1 MPNFSVT
8 PSEAPNIP
16 RDGLL
21 FWFDPIYQS
30 NRESP
35 QTSYDRSGN
44 YGHITFSN
52 SPTILPATD
61 SLSGLDFDGTND
73 NILTPINSPPLS
85 QVTWVLWL
93 RREASQVAYA
103 GIFYNRVPG
112 RSDNVAGLHFANTG
126 TTANRLRF
134 TYNNSNFDTESS
146 LIPPLN
152 SWVMISCALDSTGA
166 TYSMFGSGS
175 STINSRMAITSHTS
189 LTFTHSWIAY
199 DGFSSRYFAGSIG
212 LCLFYNRVLS
222 SGDLDNIYRK
232 TRFRFERLSGTPGA
246 GATGGGAGVLP
257 GDG

>member
-73 NILTPINSPPLS
+73 NILTPIKSPSLS
-85 QVTWVLWL
+85 RVTWVVWL
-93 RREASQVAYA
+93 RREASQVSYA

-112 RSDNVAGLHFANTG
+112 RADNVAGLHFANSG
-126 TTANRLRF
+126 TPNGLRF
-134 TYNNSNFDTESS
+134 TYNNSNFDTESF
-146 LIPPLN
+146 LVPPLN

-175 STINSRMAITSHTS
+175 STINSRMSIISHAS

-222 SGDLDNIYRK
+222 PVDLDNIYRK

-246 GATGGGAGVLP
+246 GPSESNQLP
-257 GDG
+257 G